1 MKFKNKLIF
10 NKYKVKNFKQL
21 SNLCWAFQGVN
32 IKNNEPIFIKIEKNN
47 LFYNFLESEAYC
59 LINLKGFGIPKII
72 SYGKVGIYNILI
84 EELLGKSLYEL
95 WELRKKKE
103 KPNIKNICMVALQI
117 LDRLEYIHSK
127 NYIHRDIKPQN
138 FVNGRKDPN
147 IIYIIDFGFA
157 HQYRSS
163 RTGKHIKYTNRKLTI
178 GSMNYLSI
186 NGHTGYEQSRRDDLE
201 SLGYML
207 ILLATGKLPWLDIEK
222 SKIKKK
228 LKYFKIYN
236 LKKTLSVEKLCEG
249 LSDEFAKYINYSRKL
264 DFEEEPKYDYLRS
277 LFSSILE
284 KNKEK
289 NDLNFF
295 WSIKKNNNKNNE
307 EKKSESLPNIHKRK
321 DSSKNRL
328 FKKIKSSLEKSGN
341 SRKEIQNNILQL
353 DHVNNLNIKPIYQKT
368 YYSNN
373 EISRIDNNMQN
384 INADETDEQIMNK
397 NICISD
403 NYTKNNLNYNDS
415 GNQNNKILKNNKST
429 DNIKVK
435 NIYNNEIC
443 TNLINCLHQNNKIY
457 YINKYHSIDNVIF
470 ESKRKEAN
478 SSINNNNY
486 KENFYICYKNQ
497 NIKKKRIG
505 QNIVIKRNNNYRT
518 LFEREKEKYKNI
530 LSNRNKNSINYFQ
543 NYFDTI
549 NQKENNNNSLNMKI
563 CLYKRA
569 VNNKDMKGNIF
580 HKKNEKPK
588 INNNFID
595 NSIQR
600 FHRNMKIS
608 VSTNNI
614 KKDLFKRNNDIKIF
628 QINKSKLLKSCNSNI
643 NIYSK
648 KNTFNT
654 FNKLAGQ
661 NSDSKIKLTENFY
674 KSYDRDISNIIF
686 KFPEE
691 NKIYNKY
698 RINANLSI
706 NNINDILSTD
716 NNSRYINSYSLN
728 NNISFNNGK
737 KANLTQQN
745 ENIKFMNQYQRNFRE
760 IKKNIPYGFMLKY
773 N

>member
-1 MKFKNKLIF
+1 
-10 NKYKVKNFKQL
+10 
-21 SNLCWAFQGVN
+21 
-32 IKNNEPIFIKIEKNN
+32 
-47 LFYNFLESEAYC
+47 
-59 LINLKGFGIPKII
+59 
-72 SYGKVGIYNILI
+72 
-84 EELLGKSLYEL
+84 
-95 WELRKKKE
+95 
-103 KPNIKNICMVALQI
+103 MVALQI
-117 LDRLEYIHSK
+117 LDRLEYMHSK

-163 RTGKHIKYTNRKLTI
+163 RTGKHIKYINRKLTI
-178 GSMNYLSI
+178 GSLNYLSI

-222 SKIKKK
+222 SKIKKR

-249 LSDEFAKYINYSRKL
+249 LPDEFAKYINYSRKL

-284 KNKEK
+284 KNQEK

-295 WSIKKNNNKNNE
+295 WIIKKNNNKNNE

-321 DSSKNRL
+321 DSPKNRL

-353 DHVNNLNIKPIYQKT
+353 DHVNNLNIKPIYQKA

-373 EISRIDNNMQN
+373 EINRIGNNMKN

-397 NICISD
+397 NFCISD

-415 GNQNNKILKNNKST
+415 GNKNNKILKNNKST

-443 TNLINCLHQNNKIY
+443 TNLINCLHQNNTINY
-457 YINKYHSIDNVIF
+457 TNKYHSIDNVIF
-470 ESKRKEAN
+470 ELKSKESN
-478 SSINNNNY
+478 CSINNNNN
-486 KENFYICYKNQ
+486 KEDFYIYYNNQ

-505 QNIVIKRNNNYRT
+505 KNIVIKRNNNYRT

-543 NYFDTI
+543 NYFDII

-563 CLYKRA
+563 CLNRRA

-580 HKKNEKPK
+580 QKKNEKLK

-595 NSIQR
+595 NTFQR

-608 VSTNNI
+608 VSISNI

-628 QINKSKLLKSCNSNI
+628 QINKSKLLKSCNSNL
-643 NIYSK
+643 NMYSK
-648 KNTFNT
+648 KNAFNT
-654 FNKLAGQ
+654 FNKLTEQ
-661 NSDSKIKLTENFY
+661 NSDSKIKLTENCY
-674 KSYDRDISNIIF
+674 KIYDRDISNIIF

-691 NKIYNKY
+691 NKMYNKN

-716 NNSRYINSYSLN
+716 NNSGYINSYSLN
-728 NNISFNNGK
+728 NNNPFNNGI

-760 IKKNIPYGFMLKY
+760 IKKNIPYGFLLKY